1 MYALHIIIMRQT
13 SMYEPFCNKNIM
25 YSLNMYVRKSC
36 IDSSHCG
43 PLWIWWAKKDPIWS
57 PIQLPKNVIQVY
69 SDGFDPV
76 TKSDPDSLQYS
87 RILNSPLQYA
97 ITELKKLSNMI
108 YSPVSFYNN
117 AIQLPKDVIQVY
129 TDGFNLVTKSDGDSL
144 QYSRILNSLLQYAI
158 TEVLFKV

>member
-1 MYALHIIIMRQT
+1 M
-13 SMYEPFCNKNIM
+13 
-25 YSLNMYVRKSC
+25 
-36 IDSSHCG
+36 
-43 PLWIWWAKKDPIWS
+43 
-57 PIQLPKNVIQVY
+57 Y